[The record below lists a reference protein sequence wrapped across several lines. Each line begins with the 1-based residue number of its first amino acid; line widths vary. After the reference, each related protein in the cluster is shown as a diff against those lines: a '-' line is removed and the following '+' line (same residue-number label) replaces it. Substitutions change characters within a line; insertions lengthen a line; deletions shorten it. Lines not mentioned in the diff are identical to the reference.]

1 MAYFSRFPDSQV
13 VATNITSRFFVMTWW
28 RMLLDSPAQL
38 AIIAGVSSA
47 IVALPVFFLGWHIR
61 GWWISKRPDGPL
73 IVTIRKQAEEKE
85 ELLRRTVEAEEKARR
100 ISAYATQA
108 ARHFAE
114 LAGG

>member
-1 MAYFSRFPDSQV
+1 
-13 VATNITSRFFVMTWW
+13 MTWW

-85 ELLRRTVEAEEKARR
+85 ELLKRTDIAEDKARVLG
-100 ISAYATQA
+100 AYATQV

-114 LAGG
+114 LAE